1 MIHYTVDE
9 YFASGDKVVAR
20 TSTTWRS
27 RAIGKEFETPKIDVV
42 RFDVVNI
49 AESVELKDNAKMLA
63 AFQPDLKSIVTA
75 AY

>member
-9 YFASGDKVVAR
+9 YFASGDKVVGG

-49 AESVELKDNAKMLA
+49 AESVE
-63 AFQPDLKSIVTA
+63 I
-75 AY
+75 